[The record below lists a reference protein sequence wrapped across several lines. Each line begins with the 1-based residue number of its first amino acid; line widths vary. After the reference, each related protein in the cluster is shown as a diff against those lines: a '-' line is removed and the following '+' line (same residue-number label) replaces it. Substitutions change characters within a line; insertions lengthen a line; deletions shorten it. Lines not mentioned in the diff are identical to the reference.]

1 MTHRPAA
8 SFILLSYCQ
17 EDTIAESVQ
26 SLLDQD
32 CEPIE
37 IIISDDASTDGTF
50 EKIKQLAESY
60 SGPHRIVARRNDTNM
75 GVNRHIEHAIALAA
89 SDLMIWTAGDDR
101 NAPNRAQRV
110 IDSHRLTGAKL
121 LYSDAE
127 TIGPDGEPG
136 ENTYRRALFYK
147 GFSTEDAATA
157 FSLYLGAT
165 AAWHKDLYRKY
176 GGFPKD
182 RAYEDLILGFRAL
195 LEDGL
200 HYIPEKLV
208 IYKEDVGISAQLTK
222 KISTLTNQE
231 RRARMLKGQ
240 LAVLEQ
246 RLADATTFGLADSS
260 PVVRKMTQAAGK
272 IRARLDF
279 YDGIGAVLASRHY
292 GWGAKLQGIAS
303 EGMRRLRNR

>member
-1 MTHRPAA
+1 MTQTPAA

-17 EDTIAESVQ
+17 EDSISASVQ

-37 IIISDDASTDGTF
+37 IIISDDASTDRTF
-50 EKIKQLAESY
+50 EKIRQLADGY
-60 SGPHRIVARRNDTNM
+60 AGPHRVVARRNEANM
-75 GVNRHIEHAIALAA
+75 GVNRHIELAISLA
-89 SDLMIWTAGDDR
+89 SCDLMIWTAGDDR
-101 NAPNRAQRV
+101 NAPDRAQRI
-110 IDSHRLTGAKL
+110 IDSHRQSGAKL
-121 LYSDAE
+121 IYSDAE

-136 ENTYRRALFYK
+136 EDAYRRALFYRDF
-147 GFSTEDAATA
+147 GAEDAATA

-195 LEDGL
+195 LENRL

-208 IYKEDVGISAQLTK
+208 TYQENVGISTRLTK
-222 KISTLTNQE
+222 KISTLSNQE
-231 RRARMLKGQ
+231 RRTRMLKGQ

-246 RLADATTFGLADSS
+246 RLADARTFGLEDNA
-260 PVVRKMTQAAGK
+260 PLVRKMTQAAGK
-272 IRARLDF
+272 IRARLES
-279 YDGIGAVLASRHY
+279 YDGIGAVLGSKDY
-292 GWGAKLQGIAS
+292 GWSAKLQGIAS

>member
-1 MTHRPAA
+1 MTHEPAA

-17 EDTIAESVQ
+17 EDTIAESVK
-26 SLLDQD
+26 SLLNQN
-32 CEPIE
+32 CEAIE
-37 IIISDDASTDGTF
+37 IIISDDASPDGTF
-50 EKIKQLAESY
+50 EKIKQLVDTY
-60 SGPHRIVARRNDTNM
+60 SGPHRILARRNETNM
-75 GVNRHIEHAIALAA
+75 GVNRHIEHAIDLATA
-89 SDLMIWTAGDDR
+89 DLMIWTAGDDR
-101 NAPNRAQRV
+101 NSPNRAQRV
-110 IDSHRLTGAKL
+110 IDSHRKTGAKL

-127 TIGPDGEPG
+127 TVGPQGEPG
-136 ENTYRRALFYK
+136 EDAYRRALFYK
-147 GFSTEDAATA
+147 DFRTEDAATA

-222 KISTLTNQE
+222 KISTLSNQD
-231 RRARMLKGQ
+231 RRTRMLKGQ

-246 RLADATTFGLADSS
+246 RLTDARIFGLAENS

-272 IRARLDF
+272 IGARLDF
-279 YDGIGAVLASRHY
+279 YDGISAVLASQDY

>member
-1 MTHRPAA
+1 MSQTPAA
-8 SFILLSYCQ
+8 TFILLSYCQ
-17 EDTIAESVQ
+17 EDTITEAVE
-26 SLLDQD
+26 SLLEQN

-50 EKIKQLAESY
+50 DKIQELTNSY
-60 SGPHRIVARRNDTNM
+60 RGPHSLKARRNDMNL
-75 GVNRHIEHAIALAA
+75 GLNRHIELAISLAS
-89 SDLMIWTAGDDR
+89 SDLMIWAAGDDR
-101 NAPNRAQRV
+101 NAPGRIQKIV
-110 IDSHRLTGAKL
+110 DCHRKTGAKL
-121 LYSDAE
+121 IFSDAE
-127 TIGPDGEPG
+127 TVGPQGGPG
-136 ENTYRRALFYK
+136 GNAYKRALFYK
-147 GFSTEDAATA
+147 NFNTLDAATS
-157 FSLYLGAT
+157 FSLFLGAT

-176 GGFPKD
+176 GGLPED
-182 RAYEDLILGFRAL
+182 SAYEDLILGFRAL

-231 RRARMLKGQ
+231 RRTRMLKGQ

-246 RLADATTFGLADSS
+246 RLADARTFGLAENS

-279 YDGIGAVLASRHY
+279 YDGIGAVLASGHY